1 MATLELVIAQDFSYL
16 WRFTVNIPNLH
27 SSDGWI
33 EVLSPD
39 TALVKII
46 PQSSDDENS
55 LIMRLFIDFA
65 MTEALKN
72 NTLQPYTT
80 EMSEVAHELID
91 GVELEDESWSDGK
104 ACS

>member
-1 MATLELVIAQDFSYL
+1 MS
-16 WRFTVNIPNLH
+16 IPNLH

-91 GVELEDESWSDGK
+91 GVELGDESWSDGK